1 MKTIYKLVFILLF
14 TLANTAYA
22 ETVTRV
28 YEASY
33 IAASQLLS
41 IIRPVINSDIK
52 TSSYDNKIILNG
64 QKSQVDSVI
73 STLKELDVPKSQWQV
88 TLYVGYEPDGARGGT
103 TYSTKDLNSSSYMSV
118 KTLNG
123 AKAEISISKTVK
135 DVSSV
140 SGFNTNSTSFENQ
153 EDTNADNRADLAGQI
168 QTIENNI
175 SNQQE
180 QIDEYEDANPSAT
193 VDNDEILKGYYDA
206 LQGFEQSKNVDEVK
220 LSSYNSSLN
229 NVQSQ
234 SSYNSSGGSINYN
247 YINLPEVLY
256 VTPTQR
262 GTLVNVKVVSVNSDM
277 GLNSSFQ
284 SRSINTEVVTEPGQW
299 TQIYGKDI
307 SRSQNTYSTETNSS
321 SSNIWVKVDKVK

>member
-1 MKTIYKLVFILLF
+1 MKSIYKLVFILLF
-14 TLANTAYA
+14 TLANTVHA

-41 IIRPVINSDIK
+41 IIKPVINSDIK
-52 TSSYDNKIILNG
+52 TSSYDNKIIVNG
-64 QKSQVDSVI
+64 PKSQVDSVM

-103 TYSTKDLNSSSYMSV
+103 TYSTKDLSSSSYMSV

-135 DVSSV
+135 DVSGV

-153 EDTNADNRADLAGQI
+153 EDTSADNRADLAGQI

-206 LQGFEQSKNVDEVK
+206 LQGLEQSKNVDEVK

-277 GLNSSFQ
+277 GLSSSFQ